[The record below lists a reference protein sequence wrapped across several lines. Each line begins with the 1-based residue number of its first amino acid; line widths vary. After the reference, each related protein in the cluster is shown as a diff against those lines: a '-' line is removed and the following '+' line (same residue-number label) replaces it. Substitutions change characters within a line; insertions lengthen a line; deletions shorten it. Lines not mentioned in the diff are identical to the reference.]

1 MYRSG
6 RLRYRIDTVGHLG
19 TAPILLTLLV
29 PWALALPVCTSY
41 EYEEEVFLEVDGSGR
56 LRVSGSSEILQA
68 LHGPNGPNGT
78 TTSSNGRVDSTS
90 VDRAGRAKVTSK
102 GGRGLERA
110 RSRVGDDDELE
121 LDSVRETEREG
132 RKFVHVQGRFA
143 DWNELC
149 AHPAFADR
157 ECRLDVTDDDELEL
171 TLSLPRPEGDIPE
184 AVPPDA
190 TLALRFHFPSTV
202 LYHNS
207 RGDIE
212 RGNIIGWE
220 RTASEHFDATNL
232 VVEARFER
240 RSVLSTTVVI
250 LGTAVAVVLFSVALA
265 LFLMVRKGRRQL
277 ALEADGALSARTPTV
292 HRRR

>member
-1 MYRSG
+1 MA
-6 RLRYRIDTVGHLG
+6 T
-19 TAPILLTLLV
+19 ILLTLLV
-29 PWALALPVCTSY
+29 PWALALPACTSY
-41 EYEEEVFLEVDGSGR
+41 EYEEEVSLEVDGSGR

-68 LHGPNGPNGT
+68 LHVIDGLSGPNGGM
-78 TTSSNGRVDSTS
+78 TSRFEGP
-90 VDRAGRAKVTSK
+90 GF
-102 GGRGLERA
+102 
-110 RSRVGDDDELE
+110 E

-132 RKFVHVQGRFA
+132 RKFVHVQGRFE

-157 ECRLDVTDDDELEL
+157 ECRLDVTDDELDLYL
-171 TLSLPRPEGDIPE
+171 TLPAPEGDIPE
-184 AVPPDA
+184 GVPPEA

-212 RGNIIGWE
+212 RGNIIAWE
-220 RTASEHFDATNL
+220 RTVAEHFDAPNL

-240 RSVLSTTVVI
+240 RSVLATTVVI

-265 LFLMVRKGRRQL
+265 LFLMVRKGRIQL
-277 ALEADGALSARTPTV
+277 ALEADGALSARTPIV

>member
-78 TTSSNGRVDSTS
+78 TTSSMTS
-90 VDRAGRAKVTSK
+90 RFE
-102 GGRGLERA
+102 GRGF
-110 RSRVGDDDELE
+110 E

-184 AVPPDA
+184 AIPPDA

>member
-1 MYRSG
+1 M
-6 RLRYRIDTVGHLG
+6 GHHG

-29 PWALALPVCTSY
+29 PWALALPACTSY

-56 LRVSGSSEILQA
+56 LRVSGSSEILEA
-68 LHGPNGPNGT
+68 LHAFNRLNRLNRRNGPDGGSVSSM
-78 TTSSNGRVDSTS
+78 TSRFEGP
-90 VDRAGRAKVTSK
+90 GF
-102 GGRGLERA
+102 
-110 RSRVGDDDELE
+110 E

-132 RKFVHVQGRFA
+132 RSFVHVQGRFA

-171 TLSLPRPEGDIPE
+171 YLTLPVPEGDIPKG
-184 AVPPDA
+184 VSPDA
-190 TLALRFHFPSTV
+190 TIALRFHFPSTV

-207 RGDIE
+207 RSDIE

-220 RTASEHFDATNL
+220 RTAAEHFDAAEL

-240 RSVLSTTVVI
+240 RSVLATTVVI

-265 LFLMVRKGRRQL
+265 LFLMVRKGRKQL

-292 HRRR
+292 HRPR